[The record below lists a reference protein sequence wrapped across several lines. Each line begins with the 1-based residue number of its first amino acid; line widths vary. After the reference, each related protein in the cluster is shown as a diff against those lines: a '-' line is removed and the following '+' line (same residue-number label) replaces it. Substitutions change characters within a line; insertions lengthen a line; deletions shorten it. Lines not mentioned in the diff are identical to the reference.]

1 MYRVSYITRK
11 VEEVRDFKTE
21 GVINY
26 YLLNDEPCL
35 DHTHSPYVGFYP
47 TPEEAKK
54 GLAEYYKDQLA
65 KTAKIYASL
74 T

>member
-11 VEEVRDFKTE
+11 VEEVKDFKTE

-54 GLAEYYKDQLA
+54 GLADYYKDQLA

-74 T
+74 A